1 MNPLRELSKFGQSVW
16 LDYLSREFIRDG
28 KLRQLVDHDG
38 LKGVTSNP
46 AIFEKAIG
54 HSKDYDEQLA
64 RLVVGG
70 VTEPRA
76 ILRALAITDIKA
88 ACDVLLPTYRTLNGT
103 DGFVSIEVSPDLAD
117 DTAGTVAE
125 AHDLWRAI
133 DKPNLMIKV
142 PATRAGLPAIRD
154 LTAEG
159 INVNIT
165 LLFARDV
172 YEMVAEA
179 FIEGLEKVPGNRD
192 LDSIAS
198 VASFF
203 VSRIDSKVDDEIE
216 ARFAS
221 ASDSDRA
228 SLQRARGRTAIANAK
243 LAYRQFKDIFSGPRW
258 RALARRGA
266 RPQRLLWASTGTK
279 NKAYSDVLYIETLI
293 GSQTVNTVPPET
305 LDAWRDHGKPAAT
318 LETCLTESEAILAG
332 LERAGISLE
341 RITTDLTL
349 DGVNK
354 FRESADKLYA
364 AIRDKR
370 DALSRGHKAHAAE

>member
-16 LDYLSREFIRDG
+16 LDYLSRSFIRDG
-28 KLRQLVDHDG
+28 KLKQLVDHDG

-54 HSKDYDEQLA
+54 HSRDYDEQLA
-64 RLVVGG
+64 RLVENGLSD
-70 VTEPRA
+70 PRA
-76 ILRALAITDIKA
+76 ILRELAVADIKA
-88 ACDVLLPTYRTLNGT
+88 ACDVLLPTYRSLNGA
-103 DGFVSIEVSPDLAD
+103 DGFVSIEVSPDLAN
-117 DTAGTVAE
+117 DTAGTMAE
-125 AHDLWRAI
+125 ARELWRAI

-142 PATRAGLPAIRD
+142 PATEAGYPAIRD
-154 LTAEG
+154 LIAER

-165 LLFARDV
+165 LLFSRDA
-172 YEMVAEA
+172 YEKVAEA
-179 FIEGLEKVPGNRD
+179 YIEGLEKLPADRD
-192 LDSIAS
+192 LGTIAS

-216 ARFAS
+216 ARFES
-221 ASDSDRA
+221 ASDTDRA
-228 SLQRARGRTAIANAK
+228 ALQRARGRTAIANAK
-243 LAYRQFKDIFSGPRW
+243 LAYRQYKTIFSGPRW
-258 RALARRGA
+258 QALARRGA

-293 GSQTVNTVPPET
+293 GPQTVNTVPPET
-305 LDAWRDHGKPAAT
+305 MDAWRDHGRPAPT

-341 RITTDLTL
+341 RVTTVLTAE
-349 DGVNK
+349 GVKK
-354 FRESADKLYA
+354 FEESADKLYA

-370 DALSRGHKAHAAE
+370 DALTREHKAHAAE